1 MSEKNAFCVEGC
13 LSCMLLLPHTGHL
26 NFNSTKTL
34 EISED
39 DSLAVQENFAQTVI
53 LVMMPVHQAMGPH

>member
-1 MSEKNAFCVEGC
+1 
-13 LSCMLLLPHTGHL
+13 MLLLPHMGHL
-26 NFNSTKTL
+26 NFNITKTF

-53 LVMMPVHQAMGPH
+53 LVMMPVHQAMGLH